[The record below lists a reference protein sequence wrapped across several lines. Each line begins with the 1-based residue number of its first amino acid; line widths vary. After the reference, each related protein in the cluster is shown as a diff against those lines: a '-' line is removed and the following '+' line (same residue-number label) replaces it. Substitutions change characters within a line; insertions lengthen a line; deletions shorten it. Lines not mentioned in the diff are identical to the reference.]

1 MAGAR
6 WLRQRSNARKCE
18 FAMKALTVW
27 RAVPPCCH
35 AVLAQ
40 SMRAQHASNTTARA
54 NYHTHLP
61 SFKRPATRL
70 RGHRVGDADDGTS
83 RQRGAWDVSSNWA
96 KITFIVSSLE
106 RPHRRGHRPGRH
118 EHAKRRHEH
127 AAGDHEITPSSA
139 RPLASRQAEP
149 SPTQGRDECDNQG
162 RVLSESLRSL
172 RERSWESCGTFAR
185 GCVLECDADAVAS
198 GISDRLF
205 GLVAD
210 VIAAQAAT
218 QRPEGGEVGIWG
230 KPFL

>member
-106 RPHRRGHRPGRH
+106 RPHR
-118 EHAKRRHEH
+118 
-127 AAGDHEITPSSA
+127 A
-139 RPLASRQAEP
+139 RPSTRRGN
-149 SPTQGRDECDNQG
+149 T
-162 RVLSESLRSL
+162 LSVDGNTL
-172 RERSWESCGTFAR
+172 
-185 GCVLECDADAVAS
+185 S
-198 GISDRLF
+198 GITKLPPPPP
-205 GLVAD
+205 
-210 VIAAQAAT
+210 AT
-218 QRPEGGEVGIWG
+218 FCVWATDGPTRDSHGPRTPHRARVHVS
-230 KPFL
+230 

>member
-127 AAGDHEITPSSA
+127 VIGDHEITPSSRKQA
-139 RPLASRQAEP
+139 FLPEVREFIKDTRPKTNTTRGGRKAHR
-149 SPTQGRDECDNQG
+149 PTPKTRPIHPT
-162 RVLSESLRSL
+162 VLP
-172 RERSWESCGTFAR
+172 
-185 GCVLECDADAVAS
+185 
-198 GISDRLF
+198 DR
-205 GLVAD
+205 
-210 VIAAQAAT
+210 
-218 QRPEGGEVGIWG
+218 
-230 KPFL
+230 

>member
-127 AAGDHEITPSSA
+127 ASGDHEITSKKVHDRDSFSVYDLYQYHKSQNICPH
-139 RPLASRQAEP
+139 RPRCSRP
-149 SPTQGRDECDNQG
+149 HT
-162 RVLSESLRSL
+162 
-172 RERSWESCGTFAR
+172 
-185 GCVLECDADAVAS
+185 DADRHESKV
-198 GISDRLF
+198 
-205 GLVAD
+205 V
-210 VIAAQAAT
+210 
-218 QRPEGGEVGIWG
+218 RPRQ
-230 KPFL
+230 

>member
-96 KITFIVSSLE
+96 KIAFIVSSLE

-127 AAGDHEITPSSA
+127 ASGDHEITSKKVHDRDSFSVYDLYQYHKSQNICPH
-139 RPLASRQAEP
+139 RPPASH
-149 SPTQGRDECDNQG
+149 GR
-162 RVLSESLRSL
+162 
-172 RERSWESCGTFAR
+172 
-185 GCVLECDADAVAS
+185 
-198 GISDRLF
+198 
-205 GLVAD
+205 
-210 VIAAQAAT
+210 
-218 QRPEGGEVGIWG
+218 
-230 KPFL
+230 